1 MKRILLYLTLLA
13 QASFGSALPTGGVA
27 GYEFNRMNP
36 VSRKFN
42 LGTHIVDGQS
52 WGTRAQWSFA
62 DQGGAASTELF
73 LHDNDGQS
81 VSIPKGA
88 VLTDCYLDV
97 VTAPTSSTSS
107 GSIAWSSSDAG
118 DLKAATFVAGYTT
131 GSLIHC
137 TKPSGSYTTSTM
149 IRFTSEGFLKVKI
162 GSEAL
167 TAGKINVYL
176 QYILSGLL

>member
-1 MKRILLYLTLLA
+1 MTKFLLYLTLFA
-13 QASFGSALPTGGVA
+13 ASAFGSSLPTGPVA

-36 VSRKFN
+36 VSRKYN
-42 LGTHIVDGQS
+42 LGTHLVDAQS
-52 WGTRAQWSFA
+52 WGTRGQWSFS
-62 DQGGAASTELF
+62 DQGGAAGQDLF
-73 LHDNDGQS
+73 LHDVDGQN

-107 GSIAWSSSDAG
+107 GSIAWSSSDAA
-118 DLKAATFVAGYTT
+118 DLKAATFVSAYTI

-137 TKPSGSYTTSTM
+137 TKPSGSYTSATM
-149 IRFTSEGFLKVKI
+149 IRFTSEGFLKVRI

-176 QYILSGLL
+176 QYILSGAL